1 MCTYAYIRFVIGL
14 FSFFVPLEPRGLI
27 IVQHFQ
33 KSAAM
38 PQYQG
43 QVRTLLKPLCS
54 IYTVNPQT
62 LADPP

>member
-14 FSFFVPLEPRGLI
+14 FSFFVPLEPLGLI
-27 IVQHFQ
+27 MV
-33 KSAAM
+33 
-38 PQYQG
+38 G
-43 QVRTLLKPLCS
+43 QCRSLVRTLLNPLCI